1 MIVDNISLHRA
12 LRDARPRGAKRQ
24 KATSLTSLPLA
35 PSTIANMRTTTGDEG
50 ASVDCEGELR
60 TSSETDRRSSLRKHI
75 IEQRLLH
82 GIVTGQKL
90 QQGCLTLLN
99 RGCSMQALL
108 SLGFN
113 KTATNISEEGAAL
126 RSCHW
131 NYYQIDTHASRRP
144 RALLL

>member
-1 MIVDNISLHRA
+1 MRVPA
-12 LRDARPRGAKRQ
+12 LIAKVNYEQ
-24 KATSLTSLPLA
+24 VAKL
-35 PSTIANMRTTTGDEG
+35 IAE
-50 ASVDCEGELR
+50 VHYE
-60 TSSETDRRSSLRKHI
+60 KHI

>member
-1 MIVDNISLHRA
+1 MRVPVLI
-12 LRDARPRGAKRQ
+12 AKVNYEQ
-24 KATSLTSLPLA
+24 VAKL
-35 PSTIANMRTTTGDEG
+35 IAEVHYG
-50 ASVDCEGELR
+50 
-60 TSSETDRRSSLRKHI
+60 KHI

-131 NYYQIDTHASRRP
+131 KE
-144 RALLL
+144 LLPNRYACKQEAQSPAPLRHDAYTNKA